1 MASLH
6 DRLGGH
12 VMKWSNLKGQQW
24 GGATLPLFHEGE
36 FYNIEVKVSESK
48 KMPLVYEHLSWCKLL
63 PHSFYYNLCWL
74 YLLWYAS
81 VDMINNESS
90 FKITNVCDYF
100 LGKTTLSFWI
110 SFQIDQSVFTVC
122 PPRPDIRPGM
132 VLVFELFLLRGAVT
146 PTDRVVAWGCFPIC
160 DSNFRVVEGK

>member
-48 KMPLVYEHLSWCKLL
+48 KMPLVYEHLS
-63 PHSFYYNLCWL
+63 
-74 YLLWYAS
+74 
-81 VDMINNESS
+81 
-90 FKITNVCDYF
+90 
-100 LGKTTLSFWI
+100 
-110 SFQIDQSVFTVC
+110 
-122 PPRPDIRPGM
+122 
-132 VLVFELFLLRGAVT
+132 
-146 PTDRVVAWGCFPIC
+146 
-160 DSNFRVVEGK
+160 